1 MVCSAFTCLEK
12 VALNICVNNEIAQM
26 FVFQHQTLKPWKQ
39 SSACSAQSSAC
50 SAQSSACSALQRRAR
65 IIGGNYYTNLE
76 FKDVFKMMFTN
87 AAYVAE
93 STGAWYSQ
101 SNYTGRSSITWVEDC
116 VLTGCINL

>member
-26 FVFQHQTLKPWKQ
+26 FVFQHQTLKPWK
-39 SSACSAQSSAC
+39 QSSAC

-116 VLTGCINL
+116 VLTYMTGCINL

>member
-26 FVFQHQTLKPWKQ
+26 FVFQHQTLKPWK
-39 SSACSAQSSAC
+39 
-50 SAQSSACSALQRRAR
+50 QSSACSALQRRAR